1 MLICI
6 HIAMEC
12 IYCNHKKTDI
22 TNTRPTNDNDSVWRR
37 RQCLK
42 CSKVFTTKENSLS
55 DNLFVIKRN
64 KSRQRFVYE
73 KLFVSIFTSLQIGKY
88 NDNGDLAKLSR
99 DMTLGI
105 LKHIFK
111 KGELNVNSIDIIKLT
126 YKALMSENISAG
138 YKYRNYSKY
147 RITIL
152 KNEL

>member
-1 MLICI
+1 MK
-6 HIAMEC
+6 C

-22 TNTRPTNDNDSVWRR
+22 TNTRPTNGNESVWRR

-42 CSKVFTTKENSLS
+42 CLRIFTTKEESLS
-55 DNLFVIKRN
+55 DNLFVLKRN

-99 DMTLGI
+99 NMTLKI
-105 LKHIFK
+105 LKQLFK
-111 KGELNVNSIDIIKLT
+111 AGELNVKTSSIIKLA
-126 YKALMSENISAG
+126 YKALKTENISAG

-147 RITIL
+147 RIEVL
-152 KNEL
+152 RDEL